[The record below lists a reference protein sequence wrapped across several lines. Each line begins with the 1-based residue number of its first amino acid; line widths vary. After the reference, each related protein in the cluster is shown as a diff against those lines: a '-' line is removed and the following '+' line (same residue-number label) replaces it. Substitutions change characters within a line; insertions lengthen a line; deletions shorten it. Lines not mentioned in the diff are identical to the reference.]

1 MSRYP
6 NRPALCP
13 RRSGSTTA
21 LIILGMLLPLAA
33 QAASKVCA
41 PDNRGCYY
49 TRVKCSDVYLPKGW
63 SCAAKLAVDPQ
74 KHDRLVRQADGR
86 VVVLEV
92 SNTTYLLSDELEAK
106 VARGRQ
112 PADEVL
118 RLASTD
124 RGPVSET
131 SVQQLGKDL
140 GLPIDKAL
148 APAQAIPVK
157 RGKSP

>member
-1 MSRYP
+1 M
-6 NRPALCP
+6 
-13 RRSGSTTA
+13 SGSPSHFAPRLHRVRVTA
-21 LIILGMLLPLAA
+21 LVGLGLLLPLAA

-124 RGPVSET
+124 RGPVSEA